1 MPGVPSLGSLLLPPR
16 LLLRAAE
23 DMHTLALAAGTLAGE
38 WRRAGGEAVDLASA
52 LDNLDSLSD
61 AAARLPEVERVLA
74 ARVDDVETRL
84 TALLALLERLDARLA
99 AIEGLAPAVE
109 RLDARAAALERSAD
123 RLAVLLEKLP
133 GV

>member
-1 MPGVPSLGSLLLPPR
+1 MG
-16 LLLRAAE
+16 A
-23 DMHTLALAAGTLAGE
+23 LAGE

-61 AAARLPEVERVLA
+61 AAARLPEVERTLA

-84 TALLALLERLDARLA
+84 TAMLGLMERLDGRLA
-99 AIEGLAPAVE
+99 AIEALAPALE
-109 RLDARAAALERSAD
+109 RLEARAESLEGAGE

-133 GV
+133 GI